1 MTPENT
7 PEQPDTTPPTVP
19 PPVVEEVPPEP
30 VAAETPPEPT
40 PPPQPELPQEPAQWQ
55 PEKHRFGSIGILVA
69 TVVGVLLALYAFR
82 LPPFGLGEV
91 YTNNA
96 YVRGNITVVSPRVGG
111 YVQSVL
117 VRDFDTVKAGQPL
130 VEIDRAPYLSK
141 VEQAKA
147 GILAQQAAL
156 DKTKQDRA
164 SAQSAAKA
172 GQAAIANAQ
181 AVLDRANREW
191 KRIKGVSNDAISQ
204 SSRDAAQTA
213 VKQAEAALTQA
224 KEQYAIAQQN
234 ILNAGVGREGAAAI
248 DNAKA
253 MLALAEQELGH
264 TTVYAPAD
272 GQLGEVAVKKGQL
285 VSAGTQLMLVVPGAR
300 WIVAN
305 IKETDMKNIRSGQQA
320 DITVDALGGAH
331 FSGSISEIAPA
342 TASEFSIIKADS
354 GTGNFVK
361 IAQRIAVKIELH
373 PGQADLHKLA
383 PGMSVEVR
391 IDTQQK

>member
-1 MTPENT
+1 MTPEIQNNT
-7 PEQPDTTPPTVP
+7 PEQPDTTDTTPPTV
-19 PPVVEEVPPEP
+19 VEEAPPEP
-30 VAAETPPEPT
+30 VAAEPPL
-40 PPPQPELPQEPAQWQ
+40 PQPEPPQEPAQWQ
-55 PEKHRFGSIGILVA
+55 PEKHRFDSIGILVA
-69 TVVGVLLALYAFR
+69 TVAGVLLALYAFR

-96 YVRGNITVVSPRVGG
+96 YVRGNITVVSPRVSG
-111 YVQSVL
+111 YVQNVL

-204 SSRDAAQTA
+204 SSRDAAQIA

-234 ILNAGVGREGAAAI
+234 ILNAGVGREGAAI

-272 GQLGEVAVKKGQL
+272 GLLGEVAVKKGQL
-285 VSAGTQLMLVVPGAR
+285 VSAGTQLMSVVPAAR

-331 FSGSISEIAPA
+331 FSGSISEIARA

-361 IAQRIAVKIELH
+361 IAQRIVVKIELH
-373 PGQADLHKLA
+373 PGQTDLHKLA

-391 IDTQQK
+391 IGTRQK

>member
-19 PPVVEEVPPEP
+19 SPVVEEVPPEP
-30 VAAETPPEPT
+30 VAAEI
-40 PPPQPELPQEPAQWQ
+40 PPPQPETPQEPDQWQ
-55 PEKHRFGSIGILVA
+55 PEKHRFDSIGILVA
-69 TVVGVLLALYAFR
+69 TVAGVLLALYAFR

-96 YVRGNITVVSPRVGG
+96 YVRGNITVVSPRVSG
-111 YVQSVL
+111 YVQNVL

-204 SSRDAAQTA
+204 SSRDAAQIA

-234 ILNAGVGREGAAAI
+234 ILNAGVGREGAAI

-272 GQLGEVAVKKGQL
+272 GLLGEVAVKKGQL
-285 VSAGTQLMLVVPGAR
+285 VSAGTQLMSVVPAAR

-361 IAQRIAVKIELH
+361 IAQRIVVKIELH
-373 PGQADLHKLA
+373 PGQTDLHKLA

-391 IDTQQK
+391 IGTRQK

>member
-1 MTPENT
+1 MSQPNT
-7 PEQPDTTPPTVP
+7 PEQPDTESQKTAVP
-19 PPVVEEVPPEP
+19 QPEMQP
-30 VAAETPPEPT
+30 ETPSET
-40 PPPQPELPQEPAQWQ
+40 LPPQPETPEPAQWQ
-55 PEKHRFGSIGILVA
+55 PEKHRFGSIGILA
-69 TVVGVLLALYAFR
+69 ASAIGVVLALYAFR
-82 LPPFGLGEV
+82 LPPFGMGEV

-172 GQAAIANAQ
+172 GQADIANAQ

-234 ILNAGVGREGAAAI
+234 ILNAGVGREGAAAAI

-253 MLALAEQELGH
+253 MLALAEH
-264 TTVYAPAD
+264 P
-272 GQLGEVAVKKGQL
+272 
-285 VSAGTQLMLVVPGAR
+285 P
-300 WIVAN
+300 
-305 IKETDMKNIRSGQQA
+305 
-320 DITVDALGGAH
+320 
-331 FSGSISEIAPA
+331 
-342 TASEFSIIKADS
+342 TASWAKSPSKKANS
-354 GTGNFVK
+354 SARARN
-361 IAQRIAVKIELH
+361 
-373 PGQADLHKLA
+373 
-383 PGMSVEVR
+383 
-391 IDTQQK
+391 

>member
-1 MTPENT
+1 MSQPDT
-7 PEQPDTTPPTVP
+7 PEQPDTESQKTAVP
-19 PPVVEEVPPEP
+19 QPEMQPEP
-30 VAAETPPEPT
+30 LPET
-40 PPPQPELPQEPAQWQ
+40 PPPQPETPEPAQWQ

-69 TVVGVLLALYAFR
+69 TVAGVLLALYAFR

-96 YVRGNITVVSPRVGG
+96 YVRGNITVVSPRVSG
-111 YVQSVL
+111 YVQNVL
-117 VRDFDTVKAGQPL
+117 VRDFDTVKAGQLL

-141 VEQAKA
+141 VEQAKT

-181 AVLDRANREW
+181 AVLDHANREW

-234 ILNAGVGREGAAAI
+234 ILNAGVGREGAAAAI

-272 GQLGEVAVKKGQL
+272 GLLGEVAVKKGQL
-285 VSAGTQLMLVVPGAR
+285 VSVGTQLMSVVPAAR

-305 IKETDMKNIRSGQQA
+305 IKETD
-320 DITVDALGGAH
+320 ITVDALDGTH
-331 FSGSISEIAPA
+331 FSGTIGEIAPA

-361 IAQRIAVKIELH
+361 IAQRIVVKIELH

-383 PGMSVEVR
+383 PGISVEVR
-391 IDTQQK
+391 IDTRQK

>member
-1 MTPENT
+1 MTQENT
-7 PEQPDTTPPTVP
+7 PEQPDTTDTTPPTV
-19 PPVVEEVPPEP
+19 VEEAPPEP
-30 VAAETPPEPT
+30 VAAETPL
-40 PPPQPELPQEPAQWQ
+40 PQPEPPQEPAQWQ
-55 PEKHRFGSIGILVA
+55 PEKHRFGSIAILVA
-69 TVVGVLLALYAFR
+69 TVAGALLALYAFR

-234 ILNAGVGREGAAAI
+234 ILNAGVGREGAAAAI

-285 VSAGTQLMLVVPGAR
+285 VSAGTQLMSVVPGAR

-391 IDTQQK
+391 IDTRQK